1 MPRPIF
7 LLMEDSTPNYVKQKH
22 GKPKQKA
29 KVIESSRKLKN
40 KTSHNLYDS
49 ANIIRANT

>member
-1 MPRPIF
+1 
-7 LLMEDSTPNYVKQKH
+7 MEDSTPNCVTQKH

-40 KTSHNLYDS
+40 KTSHNFYDS
-49 ANIIRANT
+49 PNNIRANT